1 MALTL
6 RQLVCYDSKGKS
18 KIVVYITQ
26 KELKLGA

>member
-6 RQLVCYDSKGKS
+6 RQLCYDSKGKS